1 MTAELFA
8 DTIRG
13 GMGRFGDGDSAT
25 PFRRPPIRRKDDS
38 ATGPFGDGTFRR
50 QKKERFGDM
59 EIFILLGRFG
69 DMTFLRE

>member
-1 MTAELFA
+1 
-8 DTIRG
+8 
-13 GMGRFGDGDSAT
+13 MGRFGDRRFGDGT
-25 PFRRPPIRRKDDS
+25 IRRRDDS

>member
-1 MTAELFA
+1 MISGHQLSA
-8 DTIRG
+8 

-25 PFRRPPIRRKDDS
+25 PIRRHRFGDRR
-38 ATGPFGDGTFRR
+38 FGDGTIRR
-50 QKKERFGDM
+50 RDVSATKKERFGDM